1 MRKEGGKIIAWW
13 SAGVTS
19 AVACKLAIDAYGA
32 DNVRPIYFHIDSA
45 HPDNERFKK
54 QCEEWYGCEIE
65 VWRSEKYKDQYDVI
79 KQTRYINGAFG
90 ARCTKE
96 LKKEVRFKV
105 EKEVDYRHQ
114 VFGFEYDRKEINRAI
129 RFLEQY
135 PEASAIFPLIEH
147 KMTKQEALF
156 YLEKAGIKR
165 PVMYELGYANN
176 NCIGCVKGGVGYWN
190 KIRIDFPEH
199 FERMSK
205 LEEEIG
211 ATCLKDKN
219 GRIPLRELDPN
230 RGREQKIIMPD
241 CGNFC
246 DIEFTELEHEDL
258 EDLYSNPKEI
268 TRFYFD
274 SEVGV

>member
-1 MRKEGGKIIAWW
+1 MRKEGGKVIAWW

-19 AVACKLAIDAYGA
+19 AVACKLAIEAYGA
-32 DNVRPIYFHIDSA
+32 DNVRPIYFNIDSA
-45 HPDNERFKK
+45 HPDNDRFKK
-54 QCEEWYGCEIE
+54 QCEEWYGIEIE
-65 VWRSEKYKDQYDVI
+65 VWRSEKYKDQFDVI
-79 KQTRYINGAFG
+79 EKTRYINGPSG

-96 LKKEVRFKV
+96 LKKEVRFRV
-105 EKEVDYRHQ
+105 EREIDYRYQ
-114 VFGFEYDRKEINRAI
+114 VFGFEYNKKEINRAI

-135 PEASAIFPLIEH
+135 PDAAAIFPLIEH
-147 KMTKQEALF
+147 KMTKPEALF
-156 YLEKAGIKR
+156 FLEKSGIKR
-165 PVMYELGYANN
+165 PAMYELGYPNN
-176 NCIGCVKGGVGYWN
+176 NCIGCVKGGAGYWN
-190 KIRIDFPEH
+190 KIRVDFPDH
-199 FERMSK
+199 FERMSL
-205 LEEEIG
+205 LEETIG

-246 DIEFTELEHEDL
+246 DIEFTELEHENL
-258 EDLYSNPKEI
+258 EELYSNPKEI